1 MLGNVKPG
9 WNEAS
14 IRWKLAANRSPE
26 GEGSATE
33 SSNEDV
39 VMGRVSE
46 QHNKKNEGGGIR
58 GSGGILFLDSTRI
71 V

>member
-46 QHNKKNEGGGIR
+46 QHNKKMREEE
-58 GSGGILFLDSTRI
+58 
-71 V
+71 